1 MKNQFVLKDERAD
14 CYSVMKVV
22 PVENYLDTVKKVY
35 KNRQGGLEGQR
46 DTLKTSTAVRI
57 RKRMIEDL
65 KKGTVL
71 PPVVIGMVV
80 SDDEFENFDPSSFD
94 TLPDSISEDN
104 ISIIDGMQRTSALF
118 DVQDDADLSDREMRV
133 EYWIARSTNSL
144 VYRML
149 ILNTG
154 QVPWNLR
161 RQIEVVFR
169 TMIREIDAEIP
180 DMEVWEA
187 DDKKRRKA
195 PGQFQANEIIE
206 LFLVFGSRK
215 EKIDVKERLADEFTR
230 LDFIEA
236 TSERKFTQTFYGFL
250 KLLVRFDKM
259 FGNYECEDKEEGVKK
274 RFRSGKDLFASQP
287 ARVGFAAAVAVHVFG
302 RPGLYREDREERW
315 KAIRENAENLLDLL
329 QEGNSADIGDFLDFT
344 TLNEA
349 ISRSSGK
356 VGDFERKFFSEAFKV
371 LIEEEFDIDDM
382 RPCWRAY

>member
-1 MKNQFVLKDERAD
+1 MENQFCLKDERTD

-22 PVENYLDTVKKVY
+22 PVKNYLDIVKKIY
-35 KNRQGGLEGQR
+35 GNRGGIEGQR
-46 DTLKTSTAVRI
+46 DTLKTSTAIRI

-71 PPVVIGMVV
+71 PPVVLGMVV
-80 SDDEFENFDPSSFD
+80 PDDEFEKFDPSSFD
-94 TLPDSISEDN
+94 ALCESISEDN
-104 ISIIDGMQRTSALF
+104 ISIIDGMQRTTALF
-118 DVQDDADLSDREMRV
+118 NVQDDTDLSAREMRV
-133 EYWIARSTNSL
+133 EYWIARSTNNL

-169 TMIREIDAEIP
+169 MMLREIKKEIP
-180 DMEVWEA
+180 DMKVWEV
-187 DDKKRRKA
+187 DDKMRRKA

-236 TSERKFTQTFYGFL
+236 TSERKFTQTFYEFL
-250 KLLVRFDKM
+250 KLLFRFDKV
-259 FGNYECEDKEEGVKK
+259 FGSYVCEDGEEGMGN
-274 RFRSGKDLFASQP
+274 RFNSGKKLFASQP
-287 ARVGFAAAVAVHVFG
+287 ARVGFAAAIAVHVFG
-302 RPGLYREDREERW
+302 RPGVHREDQKERW
-315 KAIRENAENLLDLL
+315 KVIRENAENLLDRL
-329 QEGNSADIGDFLDFT
+329 EKRNSADIGIFLDFT

-356 VGDFERKFFSEAFKV
+356 VGNFERKFFLDAFKV
-371 LIEEEFDIDDM
+371 LVEENFNLDNM
-382 RPCWRAY
+382 RACWRAY